1 MNKTKKYQTAWKE
14 FLTESNSSDSVN
26 ELFGFGQ
33 SKDSKRRAQMNRPDL
48 SNYEVGP
55 AAPGDQEVHEIVEYP
70 KEAFV
75 QLTTNLFRLWEEA
88 GGPSDDETQAKLAA
102 ELEAMLNEQRFQV
115 EGGTKI
121 QEASISGDQ
130 SRYMLGGRYPI
141 FVAADDTLIKTALL
155 AIASESPQNLPQ
167 LQRILVEL
175 AFTSDSVQ
183 ALINQIGQS
192 RDQEVEPAPV
202 DAGEEEEELP
212 GTEEEEEGSPQGAGE
227 RDNVIVMWPRVRHAA
242 REIMADTT
250 SDYDQK
256 KVHLVMQALSR
267 LNKNPNI
274 EFTWNAQIGEDM
286 DVTAA
291 YKLLANSKDA
301 TGIDQQFMKDVVQAI
316 MDVSGVQIRDF
327 NLQGNVMTK
336 LGPGKAKSTA
346 ARPKEIGTNLP
357 DKYPEAY
364 DWWGSL
370 PPDEKD
376 RLHKLGDKGMIRAW
390 RKARKPAPGQ
400 EVAPTDAEETP
411 DAEQTDEYPGG
422 QGPPEVME
430 PAPDEKAAEEKPEEA
445 EVIEIDKYMV
455 PTLSAFPRIKK
466 AWRKSDPPSG
476 ATFAQDMAAFINFI
490 GPFAAAAK
498 ESGVLKDP
506 TMSENLIQQL
516 VGRPGGKDKEPWRQS
531 PFMRLGNRGAIGKE
545 MAMKF
550 NKLPSSKAGNGKR
563 DRVERILNVVLGPGG
578 ANPNTKILRDE
589 FLTLLGMV
597 KPAEQ
602 KAKEE
607 PQQKA
612 APAEEPRRRGSSFS
626 SAAVDAQADR
636 ASSLARKNRASQGSL
651 TEESAETLNES
662 KTIDRWKTLAGIK

>member
-33 SKDSKRRAQMNRPDL
+33 SKDSKRRAQMNRHDP
-48 SNYEVGP
+48 SKYEVGP

-316 MDVSGVQIRDF
+316 MDVSGVQISDF
-327 NLQGNVMTK
+327 NLQGDVMTT
-336 LGPGKAKSTA
+336 LGPGKAQ
-346 ARPKEIGTNLP
+346 GTGAP
-357 DKYPEAY
+357 DPATPVQDADGDGQPDAPE
-364 DWWGSL
+364 
-370 PPDEKD
+370 P
-376 RLHKLGDKGMIRAW
+376 
-390 RKARKPAPGQ
+390 
-400 EVAPTDAEETP
+400 EVTPTDAEETP